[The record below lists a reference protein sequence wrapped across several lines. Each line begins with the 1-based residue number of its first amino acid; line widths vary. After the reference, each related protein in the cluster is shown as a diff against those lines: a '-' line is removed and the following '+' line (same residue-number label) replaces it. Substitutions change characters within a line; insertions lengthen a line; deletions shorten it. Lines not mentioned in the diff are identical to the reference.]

1 MQFEQLYRNV
11 LSENIGDVIKVG
23 VFPGAFKPPHVGH
36 YTTALNA
43 CKDNDKIYIYISSKP
58 RELSTQNKSSGGDDS
73 ARYSSM
79 FKTDKYTDKLLS
91 VQAAEVARMT
101 SASAMRTA
109 ITLKDKNTVYKNLPD
124 SVDRDAIYNILMQSI
139 DISND
144 NYGMISASQTVEI
157 WQHYKRALM
166 SQTNKSDQD
175 IVINVSDV
183 TPVRDTY
190 ELVDTLNNSQN
201 ASKISVRL
209 YVGT

>member
-144 NYGMISASQTVEI
+144 NYGVISAAQTVEI
-157 WQHYKRALM
+157 WQHYKRDLM
-166 SQTNKSDQD
+166 AKTNKSDQD

-201 ASKISVRL
+201 ANKISVRL

>member
-36 YTTALNA
+36 YITALNA
-43 CKDNDKIYIYISSKP
+43 CRDNDKIYIYISSKP
-58 RELSTQNKSSGGDDS
+58 RELSTQNKASGGDDS

-144 NYGMISASQTVEI
+144 NYGVISAAQTVEI
-157 WQHYKRALM
+157 WQHYKRDLM
-166 SQTNKSDQD
+166 AKTNKSDQD

-201 ASKISVRL
+201 ANKISVRL

>member
-79 FKTDKYTDKLLS
+79 FKNDKYTDKLLS

-144 NYGMISASQTVEI
+144 NYGMISAAQTVEI